1 MDGNGSGSLPHHTV
15 GYKGLEHWDLG
26 VHEVL
31 EPAHR
36 KYPELT
42 VCWHVSLIF

>member
-1 MDGNGSGSLPHHTV
+1 MGQVLCHITPLGT
-15 GYKGLEHWDLG
+15 KGLEHWDLG

-42 VCWHVSLIF
+42 VCWRVSLIF